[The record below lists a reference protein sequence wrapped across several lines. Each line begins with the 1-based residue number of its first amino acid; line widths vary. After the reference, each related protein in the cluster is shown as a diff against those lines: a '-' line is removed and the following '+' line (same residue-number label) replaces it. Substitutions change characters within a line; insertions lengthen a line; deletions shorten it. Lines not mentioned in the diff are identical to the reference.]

1 MAHQL
6 TKWVGAATLA
16 CQLAMA
22 ALSAQAADIAY
33 VTNQGEGVALI
44 DLGQLT
50 VGKTLQM
57 PDNDPRGLAV
67 TPDGKFL
74 LTSNLKTGDVAV
86 IDTATLKI
94 VRRIP
99 IGANPEFL
107 RISPDGS
114 KAFVT
119 YEPSSSGGPPGK
131 EADDDKGPKKPGHVA
146 VIDLKEWAVVR
157 SIVGAPETEGTEF
170 SPDGKNVVVSN
181 EGNDTLT
188 IYDIASGSLLRTID
202 LHDYG
207 HRPRGLKL
215 FPNGRQYVVTMED
228 TDNFVVLDQ
237 DFKFVK
243 SVPTAKGPYG
253 IAFDKASK
261 RIVVA
266 AARGGKLQVFDAAS
280 YAILADIPVGKRCW
294 HFSFTPDESKI
305 LLACGRSND
314 VEVIDVATYKVT
326 STLPGFKLPWG
337 IVTYP
342 KAYGSLDAP

>member
-1 MAHQL
+1 MMSQYFS
-6 TKWVGAATLA
+6 KLA
-16 CQLAMA
+16 GVTMFVVLSSC
-22 ALSAQAADIAY
+22 ALPVLAADVAY
-33 VTNQGEGVALI
+33 VTNQGEGIALI
-44 DLGQLT
+44 DLGNLT
-50 VGKTLQM
+50 TGKTLPM

-131 EADDDKGPKKPGHVA
+131 EADDDKAPKKPGHVA
-146 VIDLKEWAVVR
+146 VIDLREWVVVR

-181 EGNDTLT
+181 EGDDTLT
-188 IYDIASGSLLRTID
+188 VYDIASGSLLKTID
-202 LHDYG
+202 LHAYG

-253 IAFDKASK
+253 VSFDKAGK
-261 RIVVA
+261 HLVVA
-266 AARGGKLQVFDAAS
+266 AARGGKLQVFDAVT
-280 YAILADIPVGKRCW
+280 YAAIADIPVGKRCW
-294 HFSFTPDESKI
+294 HFSFTPDESKL

-314 VEVIDVATYKVT
+314 VEVIDAVTWKIT

>member
-1 MAHQL
+1 MAHQFA
-6 TKWVGAATLA
+6 KWAAAATLA

-22 ALSAQAADIAY
+22 AVPAQAAGVAY

-50 VGKTLQM
+50 VGKSLAM

-107 RISPDGS
+107 RITADGS

-119 YEPSSSGGPPGK
+119 YEPSSTGAAPGK
-131 EADDDKGPKKPGHVA
+131 GDDDDKGPKKPGQVA
-146 VIDLKEWAVVR
+146 VIDLSTWTVVR

-181 EGNDTLT
+181 EGDDTLT
-188 IYDIASGSLLRTID
+188 VYDIASGSLLKKVD
-202 LHDYG
+202 LHTYG

-215 FPNGRQYVVTMED
+215 FPNGRLYVVTMED

-237 DFKFVK
+237 DFTFVK

-253 IAFDKASK
+253 IAFDKAGK
-261 RIVVA
+261 RIIVA
-266 AARGGKLQVFDAAS
+266 AARGGKLQVFDTTT
-280 YAILADIPVGKRCW
+280 YATIADIPVGKRCW

-314 VEVIDVATYKVT
+314 VEVIDSATWTVT